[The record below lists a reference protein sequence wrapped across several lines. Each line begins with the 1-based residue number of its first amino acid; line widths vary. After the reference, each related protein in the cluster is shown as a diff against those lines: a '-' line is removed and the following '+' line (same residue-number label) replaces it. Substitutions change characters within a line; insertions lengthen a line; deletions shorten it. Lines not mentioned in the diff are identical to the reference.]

1 MTDFTQCT
9 ATQLV
14 DLYRTGSVSPVTV
27 AQQVLAKIDRV
38 NPVLNA
44 FCFTDPDTTL
54 KQAELS
60 KQRWRQGS
68 PLSELDGVPIA
79 IKDSILTQDW
89 PTLHASRAVDANQS
103 WSEDAP
109 AVARLREAGVVL
121 VGKTTMSEFGSSP
134 FDSDSLL
141 YGQVHN
147 PWNFEYSPGGS
158 SGGSAVAVAAGLVP
172 IALGTDFGASIAVP
186 SAFCGVFGMKPT
198 TGTVPQY
205 PVDVLELGTVG
216 CMARSTVDIAM
227 LMNVIAKSD
236 IRDNTAFPCDQTK
249 YDLMVDYSLRGKKIG
264 CVNDQIPTEI
274 FKYLLSQGAQVDFVS
289 LNFESAG
296 KILEKLSEPK
306 MLQQWVSIPDQLKPL
321 TSRVV
326 QRRAILTHQPETTYL
341 QLIKRHELIA
351 YMRKL
356 MQSYDVLLAP
366 AITPDL
372 DKPSSDLVEQIIP
385 WSTSCCITKQP
396 TINVPT
402 GVGANGMPQS
412 IMMAGAMHNDIG
424 LLQLAHAIEKQFP
437 MPACPVQF

>member
-27 AQQVLAKIDRV
+27 AQQMLAKIDRV

-68 PLSELDGVPIA
+68 PLSDLDGVPVA
-79 IKDSILTQDW
+79 IKDSILTQGW
-89 PTLHASRAVDANQS
+89 PTLHASRAIDPDQS
-103 WSEDAP
+103 WTEDAP
-109 AVARLREAGVVL
+109 AVARLREAGAIL

-134 FDSDSLL
+134 FDSDSIL
-141 YGQVHN
+141 YGPVHN
-147 PWNFEYSPGGS
+147 PWNLEYSPGGS

-172 IALGTDFGASIAVP
+172 IALAADFGGSIAVP
-186 SAFCGVFGMKPT
+186 SSLCGVVGMKPS
-198 TGTVPQY
+198 TGRIAQY

-227 LMNVIAKSD
+227 LMNIIAKSD
-236 IRDNTAFPCDQTK
+236 IRDSTALPCDQTK

-264 CVNDQIPTEI
+264 CVNGQIPPEI
-274 FKYLLSQGAQVDFVS
+274 LKYLLSQGAQVNVISWDFE
-289 LNFESAG
+289 LAE
-296 KILEKLSEPK
+296 KIFGKLSEPK
-306 MLQQWVSIPDQLKPL
+306 VLQQWASIPDQLKPF

-326 QRRAILTHQPETTYL
+326 QRLAILTHQPETTYS

-351 YMRKL
+351 HMRKL
-356 MQSYDVLLAP
+356 MQSYDILLAP
-366 AITPDL
+366 AITLDL
-372 DKPSSDLVEQIIP
+372 NKPPSDLVKQIIP
-385 WSTSCCITKQP
+385 WSNSCCITKQP
-396 TINVPT
+396 TINVPI
-402 GVGANGMPQS
+402 GVDANGMPQS
-412 IMMAGAMHNDIG
+412 IMMAGAMHDDIG
-424 LLQLAHAIEKQFP
+424 ILQLAHAIEKQFP